1 MMMVGMHH
9 TSHIFRLLMIL
20 QFFNDA
26 LEGIVNL
33 KFYIGILRWVF
44 GVRVDILKNS
54 CLGVGVQGERAS
66 KLVSSSFFFIL

>member
-44 GVRVDILKNS
+44 GVRVDILKSS
-54 CLGVGVQGERAS
+54 CLGGGRPGGESFKIGV
-66 KLVSSSFFFIL
+66 